1 MLTTLR
7 RRNLTGGGVDVK
19 NLNKV
24 VLVKNVPGGS
34 ANVGTADEPI
44 KYINQATHFYIFFD
58 FTTVENFIPSEE
70 KINWFGLATS
80 NFMPLFFIQGK
91 ATENISYNS
100 ILYLFLSGSI
110 SLINFPINASTRT
123 KILLEFFSSTGETT
137 LNEGICNVFHNGS
150 KYQSGNIIG
159 MVYTIG
165 QESSINT
172 AEESSSIVQTWHEI
186 SIINQDIT
194 DEQAI
199 KLTTI

>member
-1 MLTTLR
+1 M
-7 RRNLTGGGVDVK
+7 GGVDVK

-24 VLVKNVPGGS
+24 VLVENVPGGS

-58 FTTVENFIPSEE
+58 FTTVENFIPSSEG
-70 KINWFGLATS
+70 INWFGLATS
-80 NFMPLFFIQGK
+80 NFMPLFFIQDE

-100 ILYLFLSGSI
+100 IMYLFLLNFV
-110 SLINFPINASTRT
+110 SLISFPINASTRT

-137 LNEGICNVFHNGS
+137 VNEGICNVFHNGS
-150 KYQSGNIIG
+150 KYQLVNTPGIG
-159 MVYTIG
+159 YTIG

>member
-1 MLTTLR
+1 M
-7 RRNLTGGGVDVK
+7 GGGVDVK

-24 VLVKNVPGGS
+24 VLVENVPGGS

-58 FTTVENFIPSEE
+58 FTTVENFIPSE
-70 KINWFGLATS
+70 KQINWFGISTS
-80 NFMPLFFIQGK
+80 NFMPLFFMQDE

-100 ILYLFLSGSI
+100 IIYLFLFNLI

-150 KYQSGNIIG
+150 KYPSVNTPG
-159 MVYTIG
+159 MGYTIG

>member
-1 MLTTLR
+1 M
-7 RRNLTGGGVDVK
+7 DVK

-24 VLVKNVPGGS
+24 VLVENVPGGS

-44 KYINQATHFYIFFD
+44 KYINQATHFYIFLD

-70 KINWFGLATS
+70 QIDWFGIATS
-80 NFMPLFFIQGK
+80 NFMPLFFIQDE

-100 ILYLFLSGSI
+100 IQYIFFSGFF

-137 LNEGICNVFHNGS
+137 FNEGICNVFHNGS
-150 KYQSGNIIG
+150 KYQLVNTPGIG
-159 MVYTIG
+159 YTIG